1 MNEPSKRKLKVG
13 VIGATGTVGRC
24 FLRLLRDH
32 PFFEVG
38 ALAASATSAG
48 KTLAEALE
56 ARGINEGS
64 ELYPN
69 GASDGDILDA
79 SDVRSI
85 AERCDLVFCAIN
97 ADRARVRELETEY
110 ARAELPVISN
120 NSAHRGVPDVPMI
133 IPELNPDHLE
143 VIGAQRARL
152 GTLRGCIVVKPNC
165 SVQSYIP
172 LLAPLRGFGLSRVA
186 VTTLQAA
193 SGAGRRLEDFPELAD
208 NVIPFIDGEEEKSAV
223 EPLKLL
229 GHVDGGAIVPANEPK
244 ISVTC
249 TRVPVS
255 HGHVASVAV
264 SFERKPA
271 REEMIEAWRRFRGLP
286 QELRL
291 PSAPERFITYFEEP
305 DRPQPRLD
313 RDIFGGMGVSVG
325 RLREDNGAFDYRF
338 VGLSHNLVRGAAGG
352 ALLTAELLFAL
363 GYLN

>member
-1 MNEPSKRKLKVG
+1 MNEPSEKKLKVG
-13 VIGATGTVGRC
+13 VVGATGTVGRC
-24 FLRLLRDH
+24 FLRLLRGH

-38 ALAASATSAG
+38 ALAASASSAG
-48 KTLAEALE
+48 RSLAEALTS
-56 ARGINEGS
+56 RGVNESS
-64 ELYPN
+64 ELYPR
-69 GASDGDILDA
+69 GASEEVLLDA
-79 SDVRSI
+79 ADVRGIS
-85 AERCDLVFCAIN
+85 ERCDLVFCAVN
-97 ADRARVRELETEY
+97 ADRARVRELETAY
-110 ARAELPVISN
+110 AQAELPVISN

-133 IPELNPDHLE
+133 IPELNPEHLE

-152 GTLRGCIVVKPNC
+152 GTSRGFIAVKPNC
-165 SVQSYIP
+165 SVQSYLP

-208 NVIPFIDGEEEKSAV
+208 NVIPFIGGEEEKSAA

-229 GHVDGGAIVPANEPK
+229 GHVKGGEIVPANGPK

-255 HGHVASVAV
+255 HGHIATVAV
-264 SFERKPA
+264 SFERKPE
-271 REEMIEAWRRFRGLP
+271 REEMIEAWRSFRGLP

-313 RDIFGGMGVSVG
+313 RDLFGGMGISVG
-325 RLREDNGAFDYRF
+325 RLRGSDGVFDYRF

-352 ALLTAELLFAL
+352 ALLTAELLCAL